1 MIARTWR
8 AWGSRSIDRNLML
21 RLLTTLIVIA
31 SAVSVSVAG
40 TFAGAVSNVLTEV
53 RLRWPT
59 PEIKVA
65 ISSTFGLGPVNIAA
79 GSDVEAALERSFR
92 RWETAAGIRFEIV
105 RTADANVSPAGRAGD
120 GVSLVTAG
128 GSAENMLLFAEGL
141 EDSPAATRLFFD
153 KAGNITEADIALNP
167 MQRFSTTGEPGTYD
181 LEAVLTH
188 EIGHMLGLDH
198 SPVFGALMYE
208 HQAANG
214 VFGIPGRQDVM
225 LTAADAAA
233 LRAIYGPRE
242 DDVECC
248 SEADIELGSA
258 GATVWAENERG
269 VAASGVSDP
278 TGRVTFGGL
287 MPGSYVFYA
296 RTASGLA
303 TRLGGADL
311 GSGEVRSFKAKAG
324 TGSSAISIE
333 HLGANGRLYQL
344 PVALTRGRTH
354 TIYLG
359 GKGLGA
365 QTLVGT
371 DARGINFDPNTLRL
385 HDYGPNVTVISIS
398 VYIPHETV
406 PGAFTIWARDKGGQ
420 QAYAIGGLVI
430 R

>member
-1 MIARTWR
+1 
-8 AWGSRSIDRNLML
+8 ML

-31 SAVSVSVAG
+31 SAVSVGAAG
-40 TFAGAVSNVLTEV
+40 TWAGAVSDVLSEG

-59 PEIKVA
+59 PEINVA
-65 ISSTFGLGPVNIAA
+65 ISSTFASGAMNIAS
-79 GSDVEAALERSFR
+79 GSDVERALERSFR
-92 RWETAAGIRFEIV
+92 HWESVAGIRFGIK
-105 RTADANVSPAGRAGD
+105 RTAEADVSPAGRSGD
-120 GVSLVTAG
+120 GVSIVTAG
-128 GSAENMLLFAEGL
+128 GSADNMLLFAGGL

-214 VFGIPGRQDVM
+214 IFGIPGRQEVR
-225 LTAADAAA
+225 LSAADESA
-233 LRAIYGPRE
+233 LRAIYGPRA

-248 SEADIELGSA
+248 SEADIDLGSA
-258 GATVWAENERG
+258 GATVWAENEMG
-269 VAASGVSDP
+269 VAAAAVSDRA
-278 TGRVTFGGL
+278 GKVTFGGL

-296 RTASGLA
+296 RNSAGSA

-311 GSGEVRSFKAKAG
+311 ASGEVRSFSAKAKAG
-324 TGSSAISIE
+324 ISGISIE
-333 HLGANGRLYQL
+333 HLGTNGRLYRL

-354 TIYLG
+354 TLYLG

-365 QTLVGT
+365 RTLIGT
-371 DARGINFDPNTLRL
+371 DAKGINIDPDTLRL
-385 HDYGPNVTVISIS
+385 HDYGPDVTVVSIN
-398 VYIPHETV
+398 VHIPHDTV
-406 PGAFTIWARDKGGQ
+406 PGAFTIWARDKSGDR
-420 QAYAIGGLVI
+420 AYAIGGLVI